1 MRARTLTPNSE
12 FFETSLMS
20 SPCGLL
26 CLDDSGR
33 IQWLNKALEQ
43 MLELPAE
50 RLLGHTEQTLP
61 YSTHLGLFKGSGLMH
76 LVGPGLSRERW
87 LQCTV
92 PEQDAASPVSKFF
105 QDVTELVQLRS
116 ENQRLLQQVEELT
129 ITDELTGLANQRAL
143 NRALNTQVTRSRRYQ
158 NPLSLAIIELL
169 DPSTPTVPLSDPAIL
184 ATSRFLRD
192 RLRWV
197 DLLARWDHNHFV
209 VILPE
214 TVAQDGI
221 DLLADISKAFGQVS
235 IPESDSHH
243 PLTLCFGLA
252 QWQKGDDARLL
263 LDRAAEDLNAGH
275 QQDPAMPSS

>member
-1 MRARTLTPNSE
+1 LIPNSE
-12 FFETSLMS
+12 FAETSLLS
-20 SPCGLL
+20 SPCGMLV
-26 CLDDSGR
+26 LDDSGR
-33 IQWLNKALEQ
+33 IQWLNQALEE

-50 RLLGHTEQTLP
+50 RLLGHSLETLP
-61 YSTHLGLFKGSGLMH
+61 YATHMGLFKGSGLMH
-76 LVGPGLSRERW
+76 LIGPGLSRERW

-92 PEQDAASPVSKFF
+92 QEQDAGAPVSKFF
-105 QDVTELVQLRS
+105 QDVTKLVRLQH
-116 ENQRLLQQVEELT
+116 ENERLQQQVEELT

-169 DPSTPTVPLSDPAIL
+169 DPSAPAAQFSDPVIL
-184 ATSRFLRD
+184 ATSRYLRD

-214 TVAQDGI
+214 TTAQDGVE
-221 DLLADISKAFGQVS
+221 LLEDISKGFAQVS
-235 IPESDSHH
+235 IPEPDAHRKLMLSI
-243 PLTLCFGLA
+243 GLA
-252 QWQKGDDARLL
+252 QWEKGNDARLL

-275 QQDPAMPSS
+275 QQNPAMPSS

>member
-1 MRARTLTPNSE
+1 MILNSE
-12 FFETSLMS
+12 FAETSLLS
-20 SPCGLL
+20 SPCGMLV
-26 CLDDSGR
+26 LDDSGR
-33 IQWLNKALEQ
+33 IQWLNQALEE

-50 RLLGHTEQTLP
+50 RLLGHSLETLP
-61 YSTHLGLFKGSGLMH
+61 YATHMGLFKGSGLMH
-76 LVGPGLSRERW
+76 LIGPGLSRERW

-92 PEQDAASPVSKFF
+92 QERDAGAPVSKFF
-105 QDVTELVQLRS
+105 QDVTELVRLQH
-116 ENQRLLQQVEELT
+116 ENEKLQQQVEELT

-169 DPSTPTVPLSDPAIL
+169 DPSAAAAEFSDPVIL
-184 ATSRFLRD
+184 ATSRYLRD

-214 TVAQDGI
+214 TTAQEGVE
-221 DLLADISKAFGQVS
+221 LLEDISKGFAQVS
-235 IPESDSHH
+235 IPEPDAHRKLMLSI
-243 PLTLCFGLA
+243 GLA
-252 QWQKGDDARLL
+252 QWEKGNDARLL

-275 QQDPAMPSS
+275 QQNPAMPSS